1 MIQLAIGKRERERVT
16 NTLAINVF
24 AVYRKIYDILVSKNS
39 ITVNC
44 ARVAIILGIWDDFH

>member
-44 ARVAIILGIWDDFH
+44 ACVAIILGIWDDFH